1 MLAQLPARGELMTM
15 YDTDVESTRA
25 ALAAEGGAEKR
36 AYVRTV
42 FEQIAPRYDLLNH
55 LLSLNIDV
63 LWRRRALRALEWA
76 RIPDGRYLDLCAGTL
91 DVGAEL
97 TKQAGFRGFIIGAD
111 FAVPML
117 RAGTG
122 KAPRDRL
129 APVGADAQQLPLGAN
144 SMDGAVV
151 AFGIR
156 NVVSLD
162 VALHE
167 VYRVLAPGAKFVML
181 EFTTPRSAIVRTLYH
196 FYFHQVL
203 PLVGGV
209 ISGHRTAYKYLPRS
223 VAHFPAEPE
232 LARRMTAAGF
242 SDVRWESLSL
252 GIAAIHV
259 GVKRYGTAEKRAL
272 FGGVAD
278 SADHADLRGSVR
290 SA

>member
-1 MLAQLPARGELMTM
+1 MLAQFPARGELMMM
-15 YDTDVESTRA
+15 YDTDMEATRA
-25 ALAAEGGAEKR
+25 DLAAEGGAEKR

-42 FEQIAPRYDLLNH
+42 FEEIAPRYDLLNH

-97 TKQAGFRGFIIGAD
+97 TKQSGFRGFIIGAD

-117 RAGTG
+117 QAGTG
-122 KAPRDRL
+122 KASRARL
-129 APVGADAQQLPLGAN
+129 APVGADAQQLPLGAD

-151 AFGIR
+151 AFGLR
-156 NVVSLD
+156 NVASLD

-167 VYRVLAPGAKFVML
+167 VYRVLAPGGRFVIL
-181 EFTTPRSAIVRTLYH
+181 EFTTPRSAIIRTLYH
-196 FYFHQVL
+196 FYFHHVL
-203 PLVGGV
+203 PLVGGL
-209 ISGHRTAYKYLPRS
+209 ISGHRTAYKYLPKS

-242 SDVRWESLSL
+242 ANVRWESLSF

-259 GVKRYGTAEKRAL
+259 GLKR
-272 FGGVAD
+272 
-278 SADHADLRGSVR
+278 
-290 SA
+290 